1 MEKIVDYNF
10 EMILKM
16 RADREETEEELEKN
30 ERDFVRNLSCPDRF
44 GSDADTETKHAF
56 FAYEF
61 GLDEDEVNGPPG
73 EVCFYFSKQ
82 RNLLLIDH
90 MLLLFKI
97 QD

>member
-1 MEKIVDYNF
+1 
-10 EMILKM
+10 MIQNM
-16 RADREETEEELEKN
+16 PADSEETDDLACYANHYE
-30 ERDFVRNLSCPDRF
+30 
-44 GSDADTETKHAF
+44 SDADTETKLAILR
-56 FAYEF
+56 YELC
-61 GLDEDEVNGPPG
+61 LDEDEVNGPPG